1 MKRRTIIVGM
11 AAILLLLSAAYFWG
25 LSSIPPGQPLLLTL
39 SPENFQEFQAAFDAD
54 TSAPRL
60 VLLLS
65 PT

>member
-11 AAILLLLSAAYFWG
+11 AAILLLLVAASFWG
-25 LSSIPPGQPLLLTL
+25 PSSVPQGQPPLLTL
-39 SPENFQEFQAAFDAD
+39 TPENFGEFQVAFDAD
-54 TSAPRL
+54 TSAPQL

>member
-1 MKRRTIIVGM
+1 MKRRTIVVGA
-11 AAILLLLSAAYFWG
+11 AAILLLLVAAYFWG
-25 LSSIPPGQPLLLTL
+25 PSSVPPGQPRLVTLT
-39 SPENFQEFQAAFDAD
+39 PENFHEFESAFDGD

>member
-1 MKRRTIIVGM
+1 MVVGT
-11 AAILLLLSAAYFWG
+11 AAILLLVAAYFG
-25 LSSIPPGQPLLLTL
+25 GPSAVPPGQPQMLTL
-39 SPENFQEFQAAFDAD
+39 TPDNFREFQAAFDAD

>member
-1 MKRRTIIVGM
+1 MKRRTIVVGV
-11 AAILLLLSAAYFWG
+11 AAILLLLAVAYFWG
-25 LSSIPPGQPLLLTL
+25 PSSVPTGQPQLLTL
-39 SPENFQEFQAAFDAD
+39 TPQNFHEFESAFDSD